1 MNKKYENIPY
11 ADSLIE
17 NCLKI
22 IKQNPNI
29 TNSQIAKKLN
39 KSPSTI
45 HRLLTYM
52 RKEGMLPSI
61 KKVVPHA
68 YTPEEE
74 EYPEIEEEE
83 KENETIEKLK
93 EENEELR
100 EQIKTYEDQIKRTNL
115 EIIKKMTFLEP
126 LLSEEEQKI
135 NELESKIQN
144 TYDYK
149 ERLFLTERL
158 REHKL
163 NYAKLKKE
171 LETLKSFLK
180 SK

>member
-17 NCLKI
+17 DCLKI

-144 TYDYK
+144 TYDYR
-149 ERLFLTERL
+149 ERLFLIERL
-158 REHKL
+158 KEHKI

>member
-52 RKEGMLPSI
+52 RKEGLIPSL